1 MTSEILY
8 TYIWRKEEVIKPY
21 GPLPYS
27 RKHSTNLLTW
37 FIITLCNLAKPTL
50 QLFERKNPAEKQR
63 ERTYMGELW
72 LREARVFL
80 SVCGRI
86 VQARPCW
93 QHHVWVRGVQILQLG
108 NNRKHK
114 WICFQPARLP
124 LALLWWQGWRMGRCR
139 GEHQKLFL
147 VTRGARS
154 CSIFHPRSVQ
164 RGWKRLRLGSCHLA
178 CPI

>member
-8 TYIWRKEEVIKPY
+8 TYIWRKEEVIKPH

-50 QLFERKNPAEKQR
+50 QLFERKNPAEKER

-93 QHHVWVRGVQILQLG
+93 QHHAWVRGVQILQLG
-108 NNRKHK
+108 
-114 WICFQPARLP
+114 
-124 LALLWWQGWRMGRCR
+124 LWGFVTTRNTNGSVFSLHVYLWLCSDGR
-139 GEHQKLFL
+139 GEGW
-147 VTRGARS
+147 GAAGESIRS
-154 CSIFHPRSVQ
+154 CSLSHGEPAPALSSILALCKEVEK
-164 RGWKRLRLGSCHLA
+164 GWGWAHA
-178 CPI
+178 I